1 MNPAE
6 VEDLVRQI
14 AQVRAT
20 AEQVRVSVVDLR
32 QRLEGNGQV
41 LRADIPAGMSR
52 VDAFIE
58 AAARDLERRD
68 AGGVR
73 DNLQRAGYALK
84 LVGEAVGR

>member
-1 MNPAE
+1 MDPAE

-14 AQVRAT
+14 SQVRAT
-20 AEQVRVSVVDLR
+20 AEQVRVSVADLR
-32 QRLEGNGQV
+32 QRLEGAGQL

-58 AAARDLERRD
+58 AATRALERQD
-68 AGGVR
+68 ARGVR
-73 DNLQRAGYALK
+73 DNLQRAVYALK